1 MITKV
6 SNPRFPHCCRITRQ
20 QESDPLED
28 AVHDVVIYSG
38 ECRSYAR
45 DSVSANGEVNT
56 SQRMLSLPLKQ
67 NEWECGKI
75 PLEGD
80 KVEVCKGSHKEYGLV
95 VDKRPT
101 NLGTT
106 ILWKY
111 VRN

>member
-6 SNPRFPHCCRITRQ
+6 NNPRFPHCCRIVRQ
-20 QESDPLED
+20 QEAGPLED
-28 AVHDVVIYSG
+28 AGHDVVIYCG

-45 DSVSANGEVNT
+45 DTVSDNGEVNT
-56 SQRMLSLPLKQ
+56 SYRWLALPLKQ
-67 NEWECGKI
+67 DEWTDDTL

-95 VDKRPT
+95 VDKRPG
-101 NLGTT
+101 NLGTH